1 MKVEVL
7 GPGCPN
13 CKKLAE
19 TVEAVLAQTGRKVE
33 VVKVTDIQQIV
44 ESGLMSMPG
53 LRINGKLKSSGR
65 LPRREEIAQWLAEA
79 GE

>member
-7 GPGCPN
+7 GPGCPK

-19 TVEAVLAQTGRKVE
+19 MVEAVLAETGRQAE

-44 ESGLMSMPG
+44 ESGVMSTPG

-65 LPRREEIAQWLAEA
+65 LPRPEEIAGWLAEA

>member
-7 GPGCPN
+7 GPGCPK

-19 TVEAVLAQTGRKVE
+19 MVESVLAETGRQAE
-33 VVKVTDIQQIV
+33 VVKVTDIGQIV
-44 ESGLMSMPG
+44 ESGVMSTPG

-65 LPRREEIAQWLAEA
+65 LPRPEEIAGWLAEA

>member
-7 GPGCPN
+7 GPGCPK

-19 TVEAVLAQTGRKVE
+19 MVEATLAESGRQAE
-33 VVKVTDIQQIV
+33 VVKVTDIRQIV
-44 ESGLMSMPG
+44 ESGVMSTPG

-65 LPRREEIAQWLAEA
+65 LPRPEEIAGWLAEA